1 MVQNRIEVLRRHID
15 VLVFLDVGMQPSTVT
30 WAMARLA
37 PIQVR
42 PRYLD
47 SFLFCCPSF
56 LFSLSPPLS
65 SPLHHTHT
73 HTHIHSY
80 TYSLIPLHL
89 LFQVCLWGHP
99 VTTGIHPHMDYFI
112 SSDAYHIDHDGSAH
126 NRAQSNSQS
135 NQIDRGDSNGEVTD
149 RLRTKGTTEGVG
161 PNDVDVM
168 EGFKD
173 GYAQGWFTESLVR
186 MQSLGF
192 SFDRASSLRV
202 IHEALIA
209 SEPGLATE
217 SSSAKGQGPGT
228 DAKGQGLVTA
238 AKGQGLD
245 QQQTLALERLL
256 VDRPDKYYLALTTHL
271 TRVQTAQSKSQSN
284 QSPRQERD
292 TGRSWSLS
300 ELLQRKQESHGS
312 VRLIVCPQHLPK
324 VTAG

>member
-1 MVQNRIEVLRRHID
+1 
-15 VLVFLDVGMQPSTVT
+15 
-30 WAMARLA
+30 
-37 PIQVR
+37 
-42 PRYLD
+42 
-47 SFLFCCPSF
+47 
-56 LFSLSPPLS
+56 
-65 SPLHHTHT
+65 
-73 HTHIHSY
+73 
-80 TYSLIPLHL
+80 
-89 LFQVCLWGHP
+89 
-99 VTTGIHPHMDYFI
+99 MDYFI

-126 NRAQSNSQS
+126 NRAQSNSLS
-135 NQIDRGDSNGEVTD
+135 NMIDRGVFTDENTD
-149 RLRTKGTTEGVG
+149 RLQTNSNTEGVVTDD
-161 PNDVDVM
+161 DVDVLD
-168 EGFKD
+168 GFKD

-202 IHEALIA
+202 IQEALIA

-217 SSSAKGQGPGT
+217 SSSKGQGR
-228 DAKGQGLVTA
+228 VTA

-256 VDRPDKYYLALTTHL
+256 IERPDKYYLALTTHL